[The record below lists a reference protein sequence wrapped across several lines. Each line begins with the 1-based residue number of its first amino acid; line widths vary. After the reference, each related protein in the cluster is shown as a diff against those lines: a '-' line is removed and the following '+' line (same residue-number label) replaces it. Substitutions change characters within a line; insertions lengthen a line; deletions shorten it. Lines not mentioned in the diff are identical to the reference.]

1 MMSSLE
7 TAELRVVAAVEEAD
21 SDGVLTWR
29 YASLRRGGYAPDDA
43 ARIASARTID
53 LHWAVEL
60 IERGCEPA
68 VALRIL
74 L

>member
-1 MMSSLE
+1 MSVLE

-21 SDGVLTWR
+21 TDGVLTWR
-29 YASLRRGGYAPDDA
+29 YESLRQAGYAPDDA
-43 ARIASARTID
+43 ARLASDRTID
-53 LHWAVEL
+53 LHGAVEL

-68 VALRIL
+68 LALRIL